1 MKEKLTKKQ
10 VGIIIII
17 IIAVVLLLTVFISDS
32 VHQKKLS
39 YGRDGYYKMNVLK
52 DYPGAIKSFEK
63 YLDVMPK
70 ENSFYWKVQ
79 GIINGKDD
87 QLMRD
92 RVEAALI
99 ECKQQ

>member
-10 VGIIIII
+10 VIIAII

-52 DYPGAIKSFEK
+52 DYPGAIESFEK

-92 RVEAALI
+92 RVEVALI